1 MNKDNA
7 ILKIL
12 FAITFV
18 FYGMFVC
25 IIPVR
30 ADMGAKPSIDLTV
43 LNAPESY
50 YVALLT
56 NWATPEER
64 GVPNVNS
71 KLKLEEVNDESV
83 VEYLKGFLYDGWFYH
98 ETPVG
103 QSYFRSNA
111 ENFYIFD
118 YSVPNPFKAIIID
131 TDGDVHISDALNRV
145 EYNAEC
151 NFDVE
156 AGTLTENRDNK
167 VRGRIIAVVLCYI
180 FTLGIEGIVL
190 KIFRY
195 PLTKRNEFSFLFI
208 NTVTNISLSCYLISH
223 APLGG
228 FLFLCVLRYAEV
240 VIILI
245 EGTFYAVMLRDKNGK
260 VRVLRGFVYSLV
272 ANLASAIMS
281 FIV

>member
-1 MNKDNA
+1 MNKDKTM
-7 ILKIL
+7 LKIF

-18 FYGMFVC
+18 FYGILVC

-30 ADMGAKPSIDLTV
+30 ADMGPKPSIDLTV
-43 LNAPESY
+43 VNAPESY

-71 KLKLEEVNDESV
+71 KLKLDEVNDESV
-83 VEYLKGFLYDGWFYH
+83 KDYLEGFLYYGWFCERTRGVIDCY
-98 ETPVG
+98 
-103 QSYFRSNA
+103 RSNA
-111 ENFYIFD
+111 EGCYHFG
-118 YSVPNPFKAIIID
+118 YSVPNPFKVIIID
-131 TDGDVHISDALNRV
+131 ADGDVHISDVLYQK

-151 NFDVE
+151 TLDVVT
-156 AGTLTENRDNK
+156 GSLTENRDNK

-180 FTLGIEGIVL
+180 VTLAIEGIVL
-190 KIFRY
+190 KLFRY

-228 FLFLCVLRYAEV
+228 IFTLFVLQYAEV
-240 VIILI
+240 WIILI
-245 EGTFYAVMLRDKNGK
+245 EGAFYAVMLRDKSGK

>member
-1 MNKDNA
+1 MNKDKTM
-7 ILKIL
+7 LKIF

-18 FYGMFVC
+18 FYGILLC

-30 ADMGAKPSIDLTV
+30 ADMGPKPSIDLTV
-43 LNAPESY
+43 VNAPESY

-56 NWATPEER
+56 NGATPEEL

-71 KLKLEEVNDESV
+71 KLKLEDVNDESV

-103 QSYFRSNA
+103 DSYYRSNA
-111 ENFYIFD
+111 ENRYIFD

-190 KIFRY
+190 KLFRY

-228 FLFLCVLRYAEV
+228 LFILFMLHYAEV
-240 VIILI
+240 WIILI
-245 EGTFYAVMLRDKNGK
+245 EGAFYAVMLRDKSGK

>member
-1 MNKDNA
+1 MNKDKTM
-7 ILKIL
+7 LKIF

-18 FYGMFVC
+18 FYSIFVC

-30 ADMGAKPSIDLTV
+30 ADMGPKPSIDLTV
-43 LNAPESY
+43 VNAPESY

-71 KLKLEEVNDESV
+71 KLKLEDVNDESV
-83 VEYLKGFLYDGWFYH
+83 KDYLEGFLYYGWFCERIRGDCY
-98 ETPVG
+98 
-103 QSYFRSNA
+103 RSNA
-111 ENFYIFD
+111 EGCYHFG
-118 YSVPNPFKAIIID
+118 YSVPNPFKVIIID
-131 TDGDVHISDALNRV
+131 ADGDVHISDVLYQK

-151 NFDVE
+151 TLDVVT
-156 AGTLTENRDNK
+156 GSLTENRDNK

-190 KIFRY
+190 KLFRY

-228 FLFLCVLRYAEV
+228 ILLLFVLQYAEV
-240 VIILI
+240 LIILI
-245 EGTFYAVMLRDKNGK
+245 EGAFYAVMLRDKSGK

>member
-18 FYGMFVC
+18 FYGMLVC

-30 ADMGAKPSIDLTV
+30 ADMGPKPSIDLTV
-43 LNAPESY
+43 VNAPESY

-56 NWATPEER
+56 NCATPEER

-103 QSYFRSNA
+103 DSYYRSNA
-111 ENFYIFD
+111 ENRYIFD

-228 FLFLCVLRYAEV
+228 IFILFVLQYAEV
-240 VIILI
+240 WIILI
-245 EGTFYAVMLRDKNGK
+245 EGAFYAVMLRDKSGK